1 MLTSSFRVGV
11 PSDVAAAV
19 LIIASSCPFE
29 GRRCAPDMKV
39 SVYMQ
44 SSSLRDRIV
53 DVAEELYKFSMMLR
67 DHSAFLVDRYS
78 ERKEKREKGRL
89 LSQAEKESLKKK
101 DVAAT
106 G

>member
-1 MLTSSFRVGV
+1 MLMC
-11 PSDVAAAV
+11 
-19 LIIASSCPFE
+19 LY
-29 GRRCAPDMKV
+29 M
-39 SVYMQ
+39 SVQ
-44 SSSLRDRIV
+44 PSSLRDRVV

-89 LSQAEKESLKKK
+89 LSQAEKEAEGKK
-101 DVAAT
+101 DVAAK